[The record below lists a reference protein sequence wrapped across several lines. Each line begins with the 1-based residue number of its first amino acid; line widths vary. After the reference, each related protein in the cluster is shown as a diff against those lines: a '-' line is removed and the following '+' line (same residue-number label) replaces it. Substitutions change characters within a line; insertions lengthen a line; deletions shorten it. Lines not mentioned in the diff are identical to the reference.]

1 LASVFK
7 AFDKN
12 GDGMLSKEEIKDG
25 YEKIFGQ
32 SINQEQIEEMFS
44 RVDIDNSGFIDYS
57 EFVVATMSEKNLFSE
72 KKLKAAFKMFDADD
86 SGYISRDEVK
96 QSFMK
101 ITKISEEEL
110 EEIVSQV
117 DENGDGEISF
127 EEFKEIMTKIR
138 NS

>member
-1 LASVFK
+1 
-7 AFDKN
+7 
-12 GDGMLSKEEIKDG
+12 MLSKEEIKDG

-44 RVDIDNSGFIDYS
+44 RVDIDNRYFLSLTTLNSGFIDYS

-72 KKLKAAFKMFDADD
+72 KKLKAAFRMFDTDD

-96 QSFMK
+96 ESFMK
-101 ITKISEEEL
+101 ITKISEKEI

-138 NS
+138 DS

>member
-1 LASVFK
+1 
-7 AFDKN
+7 
-12 GDGMLSKEEIKDG
+12 MLSKEEIKDG

-44 RVDIDNSGFIDYS
+44 RVDIDNRYFISLITLNSGFIDYS

-72 KKLKAAFKMFDADD
+72 KKLKAAFKMFDTDD

-96 QSFMK
+96 ESFMK
-101 ITKISEEEL
+101 ITKISEEEI

-138 NS
+138 DS

>member
-1 LASVFK
+1 
-7 AFDKN
+7 
-12 GDGMLSKEEIKDG
+12 MLSKEEIKDG

-44 RVDIDNSGFIDYS
+44 RVDIDNRYFISLTTLNSGFIDYS

-72 KKLKAAFKMFDADD
+72 KKLKAAFKMFDTDD

-96 QSFMK
+96 ESFLK
-101 ITKISEEEL
+101 ITKISEEEI

-138 NS
+138 DS